1 LVNFFFSAKQGRT
14 QKHMEPENVGL
25 DKTFRNSLT
34 FSFNYIVI
42 LSITTYVDLR
52 TLLAKASSN
61 STLER

>member
-1 LVNFFFSAKQGRT
+1 
-14 QKHMEPENVGL
+14 MEPENVGL
-25 DKTFRNSLT
+25 DKTFRRNSLT